1 MTDQYTAMLWE
12 MRSKN
17 GFHAFGVSKVQR
29 MFGINYNQ
37 ARTWM
42 DWLIENGHAEPFDDR
57 PWEVRLI

>member
-1 MTDQYTAMLWE
+1 
-12 MRSKN
+12 
-17 GFHAFGVSKVQR
+17 VSKVQR

-37 ARTWM
+37 ARTWI

>member
-29 MFGINYNQ
+29 MFGIGYNQ

-42 DWLIENGHAEPFDDR
+42 DWLVKNGHASTIQQS